1 MQLSTKSRY
10 ATRAM
15 IELAINYGN
24 GHIQLK
30 EIARRQNISDKYLEQ
45 VLFPLR
51 TKGFVYTQ
59 KGNRGGYSLARPPEQ
74 ITLYDIINNV
84 EGSLAPTTCVD
95 YEDTCDRVNV
105 CVTRDVWARL
115 KNRLT
120 EELNAITLAE
130 LAEEQKRKYAEVS
143 EPTAYQI

>member
-15 IELAINYGN
+15 IELALNYGN

-59 KGNRGGYSLARPPEQ
+59 KGNRGGYSLAKPPEQ

-105 CVTRDVWARL
+105 CVTRDVWAKL